1 MFPNVTLIQIRC
13 FRGVAERGSFTAA
26 AEHLCLSQSAVS
38 QAVAGLERTLGV
50 ALLLRGRDGVT
61 LTSAGAGALQ
71 DARAVLASVE
81 RFAASARTSKSIRGS
96 LHIGVVQSAAI
107 RLLPGWMRQ
116 LRAIH
121 PDIKIVLYEGTDPEV
136 TGWVEAGAV
145 EVGVTSR
152 TQAALTATPVFED
165 DYVVVVAEQHE
176 LAGRTSVS
184 LKELDG
190 KRMLMSGGGC
200 ETLVAEL
207 LAAAS
212 SNPEIAC
219 MVRDNATL
227 VSMVGEGLGFAIV
240 PELAVPVDHGGV
252 VIVRLR
258 PNVRRTLHAVTLG
271 LDQISPAAKAF
282 LSLVEGL
289 AREPRTSKTSGT
301 LTGLN
306 SLRPEAC
313 PGVRRPRRSR
323 P

>member
-38 QAVAGLERTLGV
+38 QAVAGLEKSLGV
-50 ALLLRGRDGVT
+50 ALLVRGREGVT
-61 LTSAGAGALQ
+61 LTSAGAAALQ
-71 DARAVLASVE
+71 EARAVLASVE
-81 RFAASARTSKSIRGS
+81 RFAASVRTARSISGS
-96 LHIGVVQSAAI
+96 LHLGVVQSAAI
-107 RLLPGWMRQ
+107 RLLPNWMRQ

-121 PDIKIVLYEGTDPEV
+121 PEIKIVLYEGTDPEV

-145 EVGVTSR
+145 EVGFTSR
-152 TQAALTATPVFED
+152 TQAALTAMPVFED
-165 DYVVVVAEQHE
+165 DYVVIVPEQHE

-190 KRMLMSGGGC
+190 KRMLLSGGGC

-227 VSMVGEGLGFAIV
+227 ISMVGAGLGFAIV
-240 PELAVPVDHGGV
+240 PELAVPADHGGV
-252 VIVRLR
+252 VIIKLR
-258 PNVRRTLHAVTLG
+258 PTMRRTLHAVTLG
-271 LDQISPAAKAF
+271 LDKISPAANA
-282 LSLVEGL
+282 LLGLIDGL
-289 AREPRTSKTSGT
+289 ARKPMDE
-301 LTGLN
+301 
-306 SLRPEAC
+306 
-313 PGVRRPRRSR
+313 RRRAGMVAFRSD
-323 P
+323 

>member
-1 MFPNVTLIQIRC
+1 VFPNVTLVQIRC

-26 AEHLCLSQSAVS
+26 AEQLCLSQSAVS
-38 QAVAGLERTLGV
+38 QAVAGLEKTLGV
-50 ALLLRGRDGVT
+50 PLLVRGRDGVT

-71 DARAVLASVE
+71 HARVVLACVE
-81 RFAASARTSKSIRGS
+81 RFAAGVRTSRALSGN

-121 PDIKIVLYEGTDPEV
+121 PEVKIVLYEGTDPEV

-145 EVGVTSR
+145 EIGFTSR

-165 DYVVVVAEQHE
+165 DYVVVVPKRHE
-176 LAGRTSVS
+176 FAGRTSVS

-227 VSMVGEGLGFAIV
+227 VSMVGEGLGLTIM
-240 PELAVPVDHGGV
+240 PELAVPVDHSR
-252 VIVRLR
+252 VIIIRLR
-258 PNVRRTLHAVTLG
+258 PNVRRTLHAVTVG
-271 LDQISPAAKAF
+271 LDKISPAASAF
-282 LSLVEGL
+282 FSLVDGL
-289 AREPRTSKTSGT
+289 ALKPS
-301 LTGLN
+301 
-306 SLRPEAC
+306 
-313 PGVRRPRRSR
+313 PGRGRANPARL
-323 P
+323 